1 MKYTSAE
8 ANKLLKG
15 VEARIED
22 LKNKERKSRLFY
34 AASTEDPEALRPDY
48 DFDRTQKQIEALE
61 QDVRTIKHAI
71 NVFNVTHTLPG
82 FDDLTIDQ
90 ALVYLP
96 QISNKVRKLQT
107 MASALPR
114 ERVDTFRSNIIDYV
128 LTNYDIATA
137 EEAYH
142 AEQEKLRKL
151 QIALDCANSGDSM
164 DIDISL
170 G

>member
-1 MKYTSAE
+1 
-8 ANKLLKG
+8 
-15 VEARIED
+15 
-22 LKNKERKSRLFY
+22 
-34 AASTEDPEALRPDY
+34 
-48 DFDRTQKQIEALE
+48 
-61 QDVRTIKHAI
+61 
-71 NVFNVTHTLPG
+71 
-82 FDDLTIDQ
+82 
-90 ALVYLP
+90 
-96 QISNKVRKLQT
+96 

-151 QIALDCANSGDSM
+151 QIALDRANSGDSM